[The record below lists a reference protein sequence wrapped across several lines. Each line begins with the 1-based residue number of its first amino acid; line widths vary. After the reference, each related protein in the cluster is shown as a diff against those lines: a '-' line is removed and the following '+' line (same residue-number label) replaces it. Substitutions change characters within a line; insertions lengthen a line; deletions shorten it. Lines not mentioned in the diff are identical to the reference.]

1 METLKTAM
9 MYVKMRLAHLID
21 QNWLSWK
28 NYQHQPLASKN
39 KNKMIN
45 NSAFESHEMT
55 SLNRWVKVIADFKS
69 ENWFFQVSFL
79 ILTNFYVCLGRKCAK
94 SREHLHKIKKETIDN
109 VVIFWA
115 YLSQFYYYLIIVVY
129 RIVDRFLWRAPSI
142 KKLTLKPK
150 EINYIITSATLR
162 SISAVLRLKRNK
174 LPLKTSLGMGID

>member
-69 ENWFFQVSFL
+69 ENWFFKVSFL
-79 ILTNFYVCLGRKCAK
+79 ILTIFYVG
-94 SREHLHKIKKETIDN
+94 
-109 VVIFWA
+109 
-115 YLSQFYYYLIIVVY
+115 
-129 RIVDRFLWRAPSI
+129 
-142 KKLTLKPK
+142 
-150 EINYIITSATLR
+150 
-162 SISAVLRLKRNK
+162 
-174 LPLKTSLGMGID
+174 